1 MLSFQSQIDD
11 MDSLSR
17 VIKLTDY
24 IEAHLPQCFTLE
36 HLSHWLGVSKWHL
49 QREFKELT
57 GQSIGQYSTG
67 RKLSLAAAE
76 LADSPLRIIDIA
88 LNYGFESQ
96 EAFARAF
103 KRHFG
108 ISPKNIKGQ
117 PLWAQQIKSQP
128 LTRAYLE
135 CYAEL
140 RAITPTVVTLPAAEY
155 LALPATLNS
164 IRHGSNDFFQDFSA
178 LWQSFEQEVSALG
191 LDTSMDRYYSM
202 EFINRCHHETG
213 LFMML
218 AAIQVEGLGVA
229 LPKEYDLI
237 LFQVKQQRY
246 HCFELTDVF
255 KVKHFL
261 RYLFEHYLPEQQL
274 ALVEFPVLWQGTED
288 GKLLGYFPLIDDL
301 SSEALPVGL
310 SISEQLIQIPDLN
323 MRILSTQLPFSL
335 SQVSERLVALFERWP
350 EVTNMANGDISPTLN
365 QGKAV
370 LIGEHGS
377 AQFSPEH
384 EFHASFMDL
393 NLADKST
400 LPNSE
405 VITLTAASYLKC
417 QLQGTLA
424 QIDFALNYVYNFY
437 LWDSPYYQV
446 RGHEWISNIKNDGE
460 HYQFEL
466 WLPVKL
472 RNGRKA

>member
-1 MLSFQSQIDD
+1 

-17 VIKLTDY
+17 VVKLTDY
-24 IEAHLPQCFTLE
+24 IEAHLPQCFSLE

-57 GQSIGQYSTG
+57 GLSIGQYSTG

-140 RAITPTVVTLPAAEY
+140 RAITPTIVTLPAAEY

-164 IRHGSNDFFQDFSA
+164 IRHGSSDFFQDFST
-178 LWQSFEQEVSALG
+178 LWRSFEREISELG
-191 LDTSMDRYYSM
+191 LNVSMDQCYSM
-202 EFINRCHHETG
+202 EFMNRCHHETG

-218 AAIQVEGLGVA
+218 AAMRIEGLDVVI
-229 LPKEYDLI
+229 PDESDLI
-237 LFQVKQQRY
+237 RFQVKQQRY
-246 HCFELTDVF
+246 YCFELTDAF
-255 KVKHFL
+255 RVKHFL
-261 RYLFEHYLPEQQL
+261 RYLFEHYLPDQQL
-274 ALVEFPVLWQGTED
+274 ALVEFPVLWQGTEE

-301 SSEALPVGL
+301 SCEELPIGL
-310 SISEQLIQIPDLN
+310 TIAEQLIQIPDLK
-323 MRILSTQLPFSL
+323 MRALSTRLPFSL
-335 SQVSERLVALFERWP
+335 RQVSERLATLFERWP
-350 EVTNMANGDISPTLN
+350 EVTNIASGGIAPALN
-365 QGKAV
+365 QGKAI

-384 EFHASFMDL
+384 EFHASIIDL
-393 NLADKST
+393 DLAAKPA

-405 VITLTAASYLKC
+405 IISLTGAAYLHC
-417 QLQGTLA
+417 QLQGTLP
-424 QIDFALNYVYNFY
+424 QIDFALNYVYHFY
-437 LWDSPYYQV
+437 LSDSPYYQV
-446 RGHEWISNIKNDGE
+446 KGHEWLSNIQCNGE

-466 WLPVKL
+466 WLPVKS
-472 RNGRKA
+472 RSGRKT